1 MGLGFF
7 QIHPRHAQH
16 SLGLVRE
23 SIGGPWI
30 RQALIPFYNL
40 GPNTT
45 PQNWLVRWGV
55 PHFYIL
61 SSRVLSLLKSHIT
74 VAWTIICGCFQSYI
88 QRRLEDTDNWQRWWG
103 YRWDVQRRLWRS
115 VSAIYNWKHNIF
127 KNPIFFIF
135 EFSYHAII
143 YLIVQLIRP
152 VRRTGRQSSMW
163 TCAKHGL
170 EFSHFL
176 QENIVIYQVSVKAQ
190 HCIKEWRLNNN

>member
-1 MGLGFF
+1 MYTF
-7 QIHPRHAQH
+7 QRLLKLEPNSLSQNRLVKWGVSPLYKLSSRVSSIRRGTWIFPNTPPSRPTL
-16 SLGLVRE
+16 LGLVRE
-23 SIGGPWI
+23 SVGDPWI
-30 RQALIPFYNL
+30 RQALIPFCNL

-88 QRRLEDTDNWQRWWG
+88 QRRAEDTDNWQRWWG
-103 YRWDVQRRLWRS
+103 YTWDVQRRLWRS
-115 VSAIYNWKHNIF
+115 ASAIYNWKHNIF
-127 KNPIFFIF
+127 KKPIFFIF

-152 VRRTGRQSSMW
+152 MRRTGRQSS
-163 TCAKHGL
+163 
-170 EFSHFL
+170 
-176 QENIVIYQVSVKAQ
+176 
-190 HCIKEWRLNNN
+190 